1 MGDPLT
7 ANEIC
12 TRLTLKREAKALL
25 RDAMPAGEYAAAL
38 VTNKQYVTGIE
49 YVAQALP
56 LRESIWWGCL
66 CVREVYGDDLSGA
79 DKEACKAAV
88 KWLIEPTEE
97 NRLACRQAAQA
108 AGAPSP
114 AALVAA
120 AVFQTGGNPAIP
132 NAPTPDVAAP
142 GRAVANAVK
151 LLCTK
156 RDPVKIVETQRLFVE
171 LGMGR
176 V

>member
-1 MGDPLT
+1 MTDPLT

-12 TRLTLKREAKALL
+12 GKLTLKREAKALL
-25 RDAMPAGEYAAAL
+25 REKMPAGEYAAAL
-38 VTNKQYVTGIE
+38 VTSKQYVTGIE

-56 LRESIWWGCL
+56 VRESIWWGCL
-66 CVREVYGDDLSGA
+66 CLQEAYGDDLSGA
-79 DKEACKAAV
+79 DKDACRAAV
-88 KWLIEPTEE
+88 KWLIEPSEE
-97 NRLACRQAAQA
+97 NRFACRQAAEA
-108 AGAPSP
+108 AGAGSP
-114 AALVAA
+114 AASVAA
-120 AVFQTGGNPAIP
+120 AVFQTGGDPTLP
-132 NAPTPDVAAP
+132 NAPRPDIAAP